1 MGSNLQSKTVSPI
14 SSGPMSETMGERPSD
29 YSQSKK
35 VLLDSVMNQYG
46 ITENDL
52 HDLSTVRAKMR
63 DVRITE
69 ITK

>member
-1 MGSNLQSKTVSPI
+1 
-14 SSGPMSETMGERPSD
+14 MSETMGERPSD